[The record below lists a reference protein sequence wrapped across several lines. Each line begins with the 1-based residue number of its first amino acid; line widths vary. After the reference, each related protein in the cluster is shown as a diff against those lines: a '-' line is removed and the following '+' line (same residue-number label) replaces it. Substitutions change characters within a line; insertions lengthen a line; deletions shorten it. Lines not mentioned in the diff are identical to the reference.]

1 MRQKNNNNTVGFDA
15 IMLKK
20 WRTYEEGENEREQEL
35 EVEAQ
40 KKTKPWSSSLA
51 SVERGKL
58 KGKNCAVPF
67 YRFTGQ
73 SIQEV
78 PLTGNC

>member
-1 MRQKNNNNTVGFDA
+1 MAA
-15 IMLKK
+15 ISSTKSHQNSK
-20 WRTYEEGENEREQEL
+20 SKGYETTYEEGENEREQEL